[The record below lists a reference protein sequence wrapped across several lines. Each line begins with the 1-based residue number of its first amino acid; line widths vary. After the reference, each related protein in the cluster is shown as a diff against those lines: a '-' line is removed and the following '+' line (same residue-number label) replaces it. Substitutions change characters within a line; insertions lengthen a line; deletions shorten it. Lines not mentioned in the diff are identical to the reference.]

1 MWLILHLRSYTRF
14 SPPVSSSS
22 SSSSVMSRVLSRRLP
37 LQRAPVVP
45 SLSRSVLVAEHV
57 AQTAARRSYA
67 TAPTKS
73 SVFPAQ
79 GPGTARAGSLP
90 PPPPP
95 KPRKSL
101 TRRVLSPL
109 LLLTLAFYGV
119 SVPLGYFSLRYRD
132 FLVETVPGGEQIGD
146 LLDELQVQRAVAR
159 PEGAAPPTP
168 LAKGKETELT
178 RYAES
183 RAQAEGWKV
192 KKPEPT
198 DPEQARA
205 EIQQRLAANAEKV
218 KAKAADVA
226 AAAKARAGEVK
237 QIVQDKAAVAEEKV
251 KQAGTALVE
260 TVANAPHAA
269 DKAIHKS
276 EAAVTD
282 AAHKAQAKA
291 AEVAHS
297 VAHPETPAVVVP
309 AVAADEPKSTLPIY
323 AQRPR
328 DVNANPVPPKQSN
341 VKKETYTGP
350 PLPIGFEPAPGFE
363 LPRAPPTP
371 KGEIKPVA
379 PPPAPLPLVAPALK
393 EVTSSEPMLG
403 QLASTI
409 DSLAKYVEKEDATV
423 SASAA
428 NVLSGAQK
436 DIKSLAARLEAIKQ
450 QEEDKLQAQLKE
462 QANKYSGML
471 VKAEKD
477 LVERLDTQ
485 EEDWKKAFDDERA
498 RLVKAYKDKLDAE
511 LATQQ
516 ELIDQRLKEEVVA
529 QGIELQRRW
538 VSEIK
543 MRVEQERGGR
553 LAKLEELES
562 GVRKLEKVAREN
574 EEALGEAQRARKIF
588 TAVKAL
594 EHKIESGLPFSSE
607 LATLQ
612 RLAQPSSSPSSTS
625 SASSTTD
632 SLVALALS
640 TIPAEAASSGI
651 ASFPALSARF
661 SESVA
666 PQLKKVSLLP
676 EHGGVVAYLTSALAS
691 HALFEKEGWA
701 DGQDLVSTVARVK
714 FWLANKDLDL
724 AAREVNTLTGWPK
737 ALAADWLKQARQ
749 HLEVKQALDI
759 AEREATAENLK
770 AI

>member
-1 MWLILHLRSYTRF
+1 MPKKKAALTTR
-14 SPPVSSSS
+14 
-22 SSSSVMSRVLSRRLP
+22 
-37 LQRAPVVP
+37 
-45 SLSRSVLVAEHV
+45 HT
-57 AQTAARRSYA
+57 QTYA

-73 SVFPAQ
+73 NVFPVP
-79 GPGTARAGSLP
+79 GPNATRAGGSLP

-95 KPRKSL
+95 NAKPRKSL
-101 TRRVLSPL
+101 TRRILSPL

-132 FLVETVPGGEQIGD
+132 FLVEAVPGGEQIGD
-146 LLDELQVQRAVAR
+146 LLDEIQVQRAVAR
-159 PEGAAPPTP
+159 PDAATAPGKAP

-198 DPEQARA
+198 DPELARA
-205 EIQQRLAANAEKV
+205 EIQQRLAANAEKA
-218 KAKAADVA
+218 KAKAADVV
-226 AAAKARAGEVK
+226 AAAKARAGEAK
-237 QIVQDKAAVAEEKV
+237 HAVQDKAAAVEDKV
-251 KQAGTALVE
+251 KQAGAAVIE

-269 DKAIHKS
+269 DQAVHKT
-276 EAAVTD
+276 EAVLADV
-282 AAHKAQAKA
+282 AHKAQAEGAKL
-291 AEVAHS
+291 VD
-297 VAHPETPAVVVP
+297 
-309 AVAADEPKSTLPIY
+309 AVAPKVDEKSTSLPIY

-328 DVNANPVPPKQSN
+328 DVDANPVPPKQPA
-341 VKKETYTGP
+341 VKKEPYVGP

-371 KGEIKPVA
+371 KGEIKPAA

-450 QEEDKLQAQLKE
+450 QEEEKLQAQLKQ
-462 QANKYSGML
+462 QASKYSNLL

-477 LVERLDTQ
+477 LVDRLDTQ

-498 RLVKAYKDKLDAE
+498 RLVDAYKQKLEAE

-594 EHKIESGLPFSSE
+594 EHKVESGLPFANE

-612 RLAQPSSSPSSTS
+612 RLAQPSSS
-625 SASSTTD
+625 SASSSPSDSTAD

-661 SESVA
+661 SDSVA

-676 EHGGVVAYLTSALAS
+676 EHGAGVLAYLTSALAS

-701 DGQDLVSTVARVK
+701 DGKDLVSTVARVK

-749 HLEVKQALDI
+749 HLEVKQALDV

>member
-1 MWLILHLRSYTRF
+1 MFPVPGPNATR
-14 SPPVSSSS
+14 
-22 SSSSVMSRVLSRRLP
+22 
-37 LQRAPVVP
+37 
-45 SLSRSVLVAEHV
+45 
-57 AQTAARRSYA
+57 AA
-67 TAPTKS
+67 
-73 SVFPAQ
+73 
-79 GPGTARAGSLP
+79 GGSLP
-90 PPPPP
+90 PPPR
-95 KPRKSL
+95 PRKSL
-101 TRRVLSPL
+101 TRRILSPL

-132 FLVETVPGGEQIGD
+132 FLVEAVPGGEQIGD
-146 LLDELQVQRAVAR
+146 LLDEIQVQRAVAR
-159 PEGAAPPTP
+159 PAADDTTTPGKTP

-198 DPEQARA
+198 DPELARA
-205 EIQQRLAANAEKV
+205 EIQQRLAANAEKA
-218 KAKAADVA
+218 KAKAADVV
-226 AAAKARAGEVK
+226 AAAKARAGEAKHV
-237 QIVQDKAAVAEEKV
+237 VQDKAAAVEEKV
-251 KQAGTALVE
+251 KQAGAAVIE

-269 DKAIHKS
+269 DQAVHKT
-276 EAAVTD
+276 EAVLAD
-282 AAHKAQAKA
+282 AAHKAQAEGAKL
-291 AEVAHS
+291 VD
-297 VAHPETPAVVVP
+297 
-309 AVAADEPKSTLPIY
+309 AVAPHVDEPTTQKSTLPIY
-323 AQRPR
+323 AQRQR
-328 DVNANPVPPKQSN
+328 DVDANPVPPKQPA
-341 VKKETYTGP
+341 VKKEPYVGP

-371 KGEIKPVA
+371 KGEIKPAA

-450 QEEDKLQAQLKE
+450 QEEEKLQAQLKQ
-462 QANKYSGML
+462 QASKYSGML

-477 LVERLDTQ
+477 LVDRLDTQ

-498 RLVKAYKDKLDAE
+498 RLVDAYKQKLEAE

-574 EEALGEAQRARKIF
+574 EEVRARGCSLSQCLRF
-588 TAVKAL
+588 CTA
-594 EHKIESGLPFSSE
+594 HSGPLP
-607 LATLQ
+607 
-612 RLAQPSSSPSSTS
+612 
-625 SASSTTD
+625 
-632 SLVALALS
+632 
-640 TIPAEAASSGI
+640 
-651 ASFPALSARF
+651 
-661 SESVA
+661 
-666 PQLKKVSLLP
+666 
-676 EHGGVVAYLTSALAS
+676 
-691 HALFEKEGWA
+691 
-701 DGQDLVSTVARVK
+701 
-714 FWLANKDLDL
+714 
-724 AAREVNTLTGWPK
+724 
-737 ALAADWLKQARQ
+737 
-749 HLEVKQALDI
+749 
-759 AEREATAENLK
+759 
-770 AI
+770 

>member
-1 MWLILHLRSYTRF
+1 
-14 SPPVSSSS
+14 
-22 SSSSVMSRVLSRRLP
+22 MSRVLSRRVP
-37 LQRAPVVP
+37 LQRTQLAP
-45 SLSRSVLVAEHV
+45 SRARPIFVA
-57 AQTAARRSYA
+57 TAAKRVSAGSLVGSGTPNRPRGVMPNRMQLTTRHTQTYA

-73 SVFPAQ
+73 NVFPVP
-79 GPGTARAGSLP
+79 GPNATRGAGSLP
-90 PPPPP
+90 PPPNANP

-101 TRRVLSPL
+101 TRRILSPL

-132 FLVETVPGGEQIGD
+132 FLVEAVPGGEQIGD
-146 LLDELQVQRAVAR
+146 LLDEIQVQRAVAR
-159 PEGAAPPTP
+159 PDGGADATTPKAP

-198 DPEQARA
+198 DPELARA
-205 EIQQRLAANAEKV
+205 EIQQRLAANAEKA
-218 KAKAADVA
+218 KAKAADVV
-226 AAAKARAGEVK
+226 AAAKARAGEAK
-237 QIVQDKAAVAEEKV
+237 HAVQDKAAAVEDKV
-251 KQAGTALVE
+251 KQAGAAVIE

-269 DKAIHKS
+269 DQAVHKT
-276 EAAVTD
+276 EAVLVD
-282 AAHKAQAKA
+282 AAHKAQAEGAKL
-291 AEVAHS
+291 VD
-297 VAHPETPAVVVP
+297 
-309 AVAADEPKSTLPIY
+309 AVAPKVDEPTTTTTKSTLPIY

-328 DVNANPVPPKQSN
+328 DVDANPVPPKQPA
-341 VKKETYTGP
+341 VKKEPYVGP

-371 KGEIKPVA
+371 KGEIKPAA

-403 QLASTI
+403 QLAATI

-450 QEEDKLQAQLKE
+450 QEEEKLQAQLKQ

-477 LVERLDTQ
+477 LVDRLDTQ

-498 RLVKAYKDKLDAE
+498 RLVDAYKQKLEAE

-574 EEALGEAQRARKIF
+574 EEVREPRVVVLFHGE
-588 TAVKAL
+588 
-594 EHKIESGLPFSSE
+594 
-607 LATLQ
+607 
-612 RLAQPSSSPSSTS
+612 
-625 SASSTTD
+625 
-632 SLVALALS
+632 
-640 TIPAEAASSGI
+640 
-651 ASFPALSARF
+651 SF
-661 SESVA
+661 
-666 PQLKKVSLLP
+666 
-676 EHGGVVAYLTSALAS
+676 
-691 HALFEKEGWA
+691 
-701 DGQDLVSTVARVK
+701 
-714 FWLANKDLDL
+714 
-724 AAREVNTLTGWPK
+724 
-737 ALAADWLKQARQ
+737 
-749 HLEVKQALDI
+749 
-759 AEREATAENLK
+759 
-770 AI
+770 

>member
-1 MWLILHLRSYTRF
+1 MPKKKAALTTR
-14 SPPVSSSS
+14 
-22 SSSSVMSRVLSRRLP
+22 
-37 LQRAPVVP
+37 
-45 SLSRSVLVAEHV
+45 HT
-57 AQTAARRSYA
+57 QTYA

-73 SVFPAQ
+73 NVFPVP
-79 GPGTARAGSLP
+79 GPNATRGAGSLP
-90 PPPPP
+90 PPPNPNA

-101 TRRVLSPL
+101 TRRILSPL

-132 FLVETVPGGEQIGD
+132 FLVEAVPGGEQIGD
-146 LLDELQVQRAVAR
+146 LLDEIQVQRAVAR
-159 PEGAAPPTP
+159 PDAATAPGKAP

-198 DPEQARA
+198 DPELARA
-205 EIQQRLAANAEKV
+205 EIQQRLAANAEKA
-218 KAKAADVA
+218 KAKAADVV
-226 AAAKARAGEVK
+226 AAAKARAGEAK
-237 QIVQDKAAVAEEKV
+237 HAVQDKAAAVEDKV
-251 KQAGTALVE
+251 KQAGAAVIE

-269 DKAIHKS
+269 DRAVHKT
-276 EAAVTD
+276 EAVLAD
-282 AAHKAQAKA
+282 AAHKAQAEGAKL
-291 AEVAHS
+291 VD
-297 VAHPETPAVVVP
+297 
-309 AVAADEPKSTLPIY
+309 AVAPKVDEKSTSLPIY

-328 DVNANPVPPKQSN
+328 DVDANPVPPKQPA
-341 VKKETYTGP
+341 VKKEPYTGP

-371 KGEIKPVA
+371 KGEIKPAA

-450 QEEDKLQAQLKE
+450 QEEEKLQAQLKQ
-462 QANKYSGML
+462 QASKYSNLL

-477 LVERLDTQ
+477 LVDRLDTQ

-498 RLVKAYKDKLDAE
+498 RLVDAYKQKLEAE

-574 EEALGEAQRARKIF
+574 EEVRAPRRRPFSRCIVLTTHVFDPSFLVTGSRRGSAGTQDLYGGQGARAQGRERLAVRQRTRDSAATRPAFFFFFFFCILLPFRLDRRLARRPRLVDHPRRSRLERDRLVPSPLGAVQRLGRAATEKSVPLARAR
-588 TAVKAL
+588 
-594 EHKIESGLPFSSE
+594 
-607 LATLQ
+607 
-612 RLAQPSSSPSSTS
+612 RR
-625 SASSTTD
+625 
-632 SLVALALS
+632 SL
-640 TIPAEAASSGI
+640 
-651 ASFPALSARF
+651 
-661 SESVA
+661 
-666 PQLKKVSLLP
+666 
-676 EHGGVVAYLTSALAS
+676 GV
-691 HALFEKEGWA
+691 
-701 DGQDLVSTVARVK
+701 
-714 FWLANKDLDL
+714 LDER
-724 AAREVNTLTGWPK
+724 ARESCV
-737 ALAADWLKQARQ
+737 
-749 HLEVKQALDI
+749 V
-759 AEREATAENLK
+759 
-770 AI
+770 